1 MQRLIFFVE
10 TAAFVGMLAMTFP
23 CHAQPVMPS
32 SDISLPQDVAKTM
45 KQLLALAQQEF
56 DPPPGASQ
64 GGFYEGLP
72 KAHQEFLDLL
82 KVLDQQVPEDIAKR
96 VTESTSVGIERNLV
110 EMARDYGHHPDRYT
124 EFLEYYEHWARTRN
138 PRPVVLEPRPLAPK
152 HAVEKYRPT
161 WELFL
166 LAPGTR
172 GSRFIRERCF
182 EAITEIRNNASIPLL
197 VYLYQR
203 ANAGVRSGYERDNAL
218 SEQVAVLVALNA
230 YRNSIGLHA
239 VLQCQSM
246 SSQLR
251 SSMTNL
257 SGIGM
262 KNRIIGMLTYTR
274 SDLGKQWREV
284 IERELSENKKLS
296 DADRKFLE
304 DVLKAPVKK

>member
-72 KAHQEFLDLL
+72 KAHRSFLTCS
-82 KVLDQQVPEDIAKR
+82 KSSINRSPRISPR
-96 VTESTSVGIERNLV
+96 ESRNPQAL
-110 EMARDYGHHPDRYT
+110 ALSATWSRWLGDYGHHPDRYT